1 MRILLA
7 DDNERI
13 RRGVRAI
20 LSSKPDFEV
29 CGEAADGRETIRI
42 ARELLP
48 DLILLD
54 VSMPEMDGLQATRL
68 LRQALPTVKIV
79 IMSQH
84 DPTHLLPNAL
94 KAGADAC
101 VDKSSLATDLVA
113 VISSFDGTQDDNRAA
128 PGD

>member
-20 LSSKPDFEV
+20 LSSKPDCEI
-29 CGEAADGRETIRI
+29 CAEAADGRETIRI

-68 LRQALPTVKIV
+68 LRAALPSAKIV

-84 DPTHLLPNAL
+84 DPAHLLASAL
-94 KAGADAC
+94 EAGADAC
-101 VDKSSLATDLVA
+101 VDKNSLATELVA
-113 VISSFDGTQDDNRAA
+113 VISRFDGTSDEKRTAH
-128 PGD
+128 GD

>member
-20 LSSKPDFEV
+20 LSSTPNCEI

-54 VSMPEMDGLQATRL
+54 VSMPEMEGLQATRL
-68 LRQALPTVKIV
+68 LRAALPSVKIV

-84 DPTHLLPNAL
+84 DPAHLLPNAL
-94 KAGADAC
+94 EAGANAC
-101 VDKSSLATDLVA
+101 VDKSSLTTDLAA
-113 VISSFDGTQDDNRAA
+113 VISSFDGTSDDNRTAH
-128 PGD
+128 GD

>member
-20 LSSKPDFEV
+20 LSSKPDCEI
-29 CGEAADGRETIRI
+29 CGEATEGRETIRI

-54 VSMPEMDGLQATRL
+54 VSMPEMDGLQVTRL
-68 LRQALPTVKIV
+68 LRQALPPVKIV

-84 DPTHLLPNAL
+84 DPAQLLPNAL
-94 KAGADAC
+94 KAGANAC
-101 VDKSSLATDLVA
+101 VDKSLLATDLVA
-113 VISSFDGTQDDNRAA
+113 VISSFDGTKDENRKAH
-128 PGD
+128 GD

>member
-20 LSSKPDFEV
+20 LSSKPDCEI

-54 VSMPEMDGLQATRL
+54 VSMPEMDGLQVTRL

-84 DPTHLLPNAL
+84 DPAQLLPNAL
-94 KAGADAC
+94 KAGANAC
-101 VDKSSLATDLVA
+101 VDKSLLATDLVA
-113 VISSFDGTQDDNRAA
+113 VISSFDGTKDENRKAH
-128 PGD
+128 GD

>member
-20 LSSKPDFEV
+20 LSSSPNFEI
-29 CGEAADGRETIRI
+29 CAEAADGRETIRI

-68 LRQALPTVKIV
+68 LRAALPSVKIV

-84 DPTHLLPNAL
+84 DPAHLLPNAL
-94 KAGADAC
+94 AAGANAC
-101 VDKSSLATDLVA
+101 VDKSSLATDLLA
-113 VISSFDGTQDDNRAA
+113 VISTLDGVPDDNRTAH
-128 PGD
+128 GD